1 MAIFLIDFQVNSIEF
16 PKDSATQVD
25 VNDQKNW
32 IILDQSLGKNGGI
45 LRIRIDIPEPPGWRL
60 NATGQ
65 QREESLLTSFQAE
78 RATLTQQMEAPPS
91 QR

>member
-32 IILDQSLGKNGGI
+32 IILDQSLGKK
-45 LRIRIDIPEPPGWRL
+45 WR
-60 NATGQ
+60 N
-65 QREESLLTSFQAE
+65 TSDQD
-78 RATLTQQMEAPPS
+78 
-91 QR
+91 